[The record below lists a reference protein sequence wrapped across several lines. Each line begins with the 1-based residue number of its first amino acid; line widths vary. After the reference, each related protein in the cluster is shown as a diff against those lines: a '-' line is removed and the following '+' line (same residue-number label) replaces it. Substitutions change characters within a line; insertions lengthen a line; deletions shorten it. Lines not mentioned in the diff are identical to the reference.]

1 MILPYNL
8 IRLDIKGGGQ
18 MATVAQIEMV
28 LKRVE
33 QARPAHFFKCMD
45 EVQVGIGAVLRLLYK
60 SEETVTA
67 GKISDVLEVSTA
79 RVAVLIK
86 KMVSKG
92 LISKEQG
99 VKDARVT
106 IVRLTDFGTQVFEEI
121 WDDIYQKIGIIIDTV
136 GEDRLIE
143 FISVAEEIK
152 DTITLPEIHF

>member
-1 MILPYNL
+1 
-8 IRLDIKGGGQ
+8 

-92 LISKEQG
+92 LITKEQG

-136 GEDRLIE
+136 GEDRLME
-143 FISVAEEIK
+143 FISIAEEIQS
-152 DTITLPEIHF
+152 TVSPLRFHLL

>member
-1 MILPYNL
+1 
-8 IRLDIKGGGQ
+8 
-18 MATVAQIEMV
+18 MATEAQIETV

-33 QARPAHFFKCMD
+33 KARPAHFFKCMD

-92 LISKEQG
+92 LITKEQG

-106 IVRLTDFGTQVFEEI
+106 IVRLTDFGTRYLKKSGM
-121 WDDIYQKIGIIIDTV
+121 IYIRKSGLSSIRWAKTG
-136 GEDRLIE
+136 
-143 FISVAEEIK
+143 
-152 DTITLPEIHF
+152 